1 MRGGGV
7 VQSHR
12 RRVLTRHDSFR
23 QIRLD
28 SFPISSEKP
37 GAELRHLGKQ
47 HIAGPI
53 FRFVG
58 NVQYFRWLLIWMRRF
73 GVLLAP
79 VLALLAKMAD
89 VFSSKELQVDVEKTR
104 HELGSAALAASD
116 GQTPNDTRST
126 TDDEV
131 KEDE

>member
-1 MRGGGV
+1 MLGRDI

-12 RRVLTRHDSFR
+12 RCILARHDPFR
-23 QIRLD
+23 QFSLEP
-28 SFPISSEKP
+28 FPISAEKP
-37 GAELRHLGKQ
+37 GVELRHLGKQ
-47 HIAGPI
+47 HIAGLLPC
-53 FRFVG
+53 FVG

-89 VFSSKELQVDVEKTR
+89 VFSSKELQVDVEKTL
-104 HELGSAALAASD
+104 HELGSVALAASD